1 MVGMVKRMVKIRQ
14 NHKIAYGRWDSHGDI
29 HRDNDREERDNY
41 RNYIY
46 IYTVADR
53 EIEYEK
59 FLVHR

>member
-1 MVGMVKRMVKIRQ
+1 MEDGIAMVIFTGIT
-14 NHKIAYGRWDSHGDI
+14 IGRRGI
-29 HRDNDREERDNY
+29 IIGI
-41 RNYIY
+41 IY

>member
-29 HRDNDREERDNY
+29 HRDNDREERDDY

-46 IYTVADR
+46 DKCDKENCDY
-53 EIEYEK
+53 YK
-59 FLVHR
+59 

>member
-1 MVGMVKRMVKIRQ
+1 MVGTVKRIVKIRQ

-46 IYTVADR
+46 IYGKCDK
-53 EIEYEK
+53 ENCDYYK
-59 FLVHR
+59 

>member
-1 MVGMVKRMVKIRQ
+1 MVGTVKRMVKIRQ

-46 IYTVADR
+46 IYIYIYGKCDK
-53 EIEYEK
+53 ENCDYYK
-59 FLVHR
+59 